1 MSTHPDT
8 HRAAANDGSN
18 VRRLRAGEALAPQ
31 PLPLP
36 QWEKALRAAR
46 SEGQSTGYR
55 CGYIDGWRWGTVC
68 GALIGMLTGAGAIVA
83 GLKLGLLAGGVL

>member
-1 MSTHPDT
+1 MTTNIHPLQ
-8 HRAAANDGSN
+8 RKPE
-18 VRRLRAGEALAPQ
+18 VRPL

-46 SEGQSTGYR
+46 AEGESTGYR